1 VSVANNCQIYKEA
14 LRNDKIDVSALDAA
28 PKLNIIFFSVLDAA
42 AGSVPD
48 EEPPQRQ
55 VQRVPERRRIRR
67 QLRVVQGALQ
77 ERRQH
82 AQSSALSSSNF
93 GIFIFNIEFH
103 ENFTHMM
110 QNLYKR

>member
-1 VSVANNCQIYKEA
+1 MSVANNCQIYKEA

-28 PKLNIIFFSVLDAA
+28 QKLNIISFSVLDAA

-55 VQRVPERRRIRR
+55 VQRVPERRRARR

-82 AQSSALSSSNF
+82 AQSSALSSSF
-93 GIFIFNIEFH
+93 GIFIFISRKFH
-103 ENFTHMM
+103 SYDAK
-110 QNLYKR
+110 LV